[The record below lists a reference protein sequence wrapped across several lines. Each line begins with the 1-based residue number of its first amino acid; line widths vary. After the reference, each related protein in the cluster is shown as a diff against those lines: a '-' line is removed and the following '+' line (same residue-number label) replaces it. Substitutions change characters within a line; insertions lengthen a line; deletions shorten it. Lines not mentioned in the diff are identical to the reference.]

1 MKQQFL
7 VASLILGFVL
17 GWVLP
22 ARAIVAEIDP
32 LVEQREAIAWLKKI
46 QAAARNVNY
55 EGTFVYQAANQVG
68 ASRISHLYDGK
79 NNLQKLQNLDGKSRE
94 YVWVNDEVTC
104 YIPEA
109 KVMLVEKKT
118 SQEELFGTK
127 LPANFA
133 DQASNYNLRNS
144 EPGRVAGYDCH
155 GLVLAPKDSLRYG
168 YRLCAEI
175 GTGLLLLAQTIN
187 ENNQVLEQIAFTEL
201 VIGGIDRSRVKP
213 SVTNT
218 QGWRVEHVLINH
230 TQAMGWQVKW
240 LPPGFKKVRE
250 IRRKLNESSTSG
262 HEAVQMVFSDG
273 LASISV
279 FVEDATPNRSEINVQ
294 LGARNIISKRRGE
307 SWLTV
312 VGEVPA
318 AAIKQLA
325 NSIEYKPK

>member
-1 MKQQFL
+1 MKQQF
-7 VASLILGFVL
+7 VVGYLILGL
-17 GWVLP
+17 ALP
-22 ARAIVAEIDP
+22 AQAIIAEIDP
-32 LVEQREAIAWLKKI
+32 IVEQREAITWLKKI
-46 QAAARNVNY
+46 QLAARNVNY

-68 ASRISHLYDGK
+68 TSRISHLRDGK

-94 YVWVNDEVTC
+94 YVWVNDEVIC

-109 KVMLVEKKT
+109 KVMVVEKKT
-118 SQEELFGTK
+118 SQDELFGTK

-133 DQASNYNLRNS
+133 DQASNYHLRNS

-155 GLVLAPKDSLRYG
+155 GLVLAPKDNLRYG
-168 YRLCAEI
+168 YRLCADI
-175 GTGLLLLAQTIN
+175 DTGLLLLAQTIN
-187 ENNQVLEQIAFTEL
+187 ERNEVLEQIAFTEL
-201 VIGGIDRSRVKP
+201 TIGGIDKSRVRP
-213 SVTNT
+213 SVSNT
-218 QGWRVEHVLINH
+218 QGWRVEQVMIHP

-250 IRRKLNESSTSG
+250 IRRKLNEASASQ

-279 FVEDATPNRSEINVQ
+279 FVEGASPNRSEINVQ
-294 LGARNIISKRRGE
+294 LGARNIMSKRQGE

>member
-7 VASLILGFVL
+7 LTPLIFCFGFGL
-17 GWVLP
+17 AMPGL
-22 ARAIVAEIDP
+22 AIVAEIDP

-68 ASRISHLYDGK
+68 ASRISHIRDGK
-79 NNLQKLQNLDGKSRE
+79 NNLQKLQNLDGKLRE
-94 YVWVNDEVTC
+94 YVWVNEEVIC

-109 KVMLVEKKT
+109 KVMVVEKKVN
-118 SQEELFGTK
+118 QEELFGTK

-133 DQASNYNLRNS
+133 DQASNYHLRNS
-144 EPGRVAGYDCH
+144 EPGRVAGYNCH
-155 GLVLAPKDSLRYG
+155 GLVLAPKDNLRYG
-168 YRLCAEI
+168 YRLCAELD
-175 GTGLLLLAQTIN
+175 TGLLLLAQTIN
-187 ENNQVLEQIAFTEL
+187 ERNEVLEQIAFTEL
-201 VIGGIDRSRVKP
+201 TIGGIDKARVKP
-213 SVTNT
+213 SVANT
-218 QGWRVEHVLINH
+218 QGWRVEHVSLYQ

-250 IRRKLNESSTSG
+250 IRRKLNEAAAG
-262 HEAVQMVFSDG
+262 QHEAVQMVFSDG

-294 LGARNIISKRRGE
+294 LGARNIISKRQGE